1 MRDVLFE
8 SILISPELV
17 STIMMITGLFND
29 MSEEMIETF
38 PSESEKYYIA
48 SLVQLMQVVGDPR
61 GRGNYGTPIVLFLT
75 WKLQLLAL
83 AGKKI

>member
-8 SILISPELV
+8 SILVSPELV

-48 SLVQLMQVVGDPR
+48 SLV
-61 GRGNYGTPIVLFLT
+61 
-75 WKLQLLAL
+75 
-83 AGKKI
+83 